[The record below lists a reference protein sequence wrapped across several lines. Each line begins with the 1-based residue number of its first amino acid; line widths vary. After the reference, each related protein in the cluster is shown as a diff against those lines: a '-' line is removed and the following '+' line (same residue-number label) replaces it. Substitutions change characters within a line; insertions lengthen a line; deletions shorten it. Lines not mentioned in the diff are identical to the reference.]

1 MATITRTHQTE
12 VARIE
17 ADDHGN
23 VDVRVT
29 GPGLLNTAHVT
40 LTVDEA
46 RDIARELLSSALEAE
61 QYRRLAGMPGLRGT
75 PGSLAGE
82 AHASPWRPVEVG
94 RVVLDLDAVFG
105 LQGEL
110 GERERDGV
118 VSFGAVSSHPCGC
131 GHQLASQIST
141 VALSFFRELQ
151 RRCIGTRS

>member
-61 QYRRLAGMPGLRGT
+61 QYRN
-75 PGSLAGE
+75 E
-82 AHASPWRPVEVG
+82 E
-94 RVVLDLDAVFG
+94 
-105 LQGEL
+105 E
-110 GERERDGV
+110 
-118 VSFGAVSSHPCGC
+118 
-131 GHQLASQIST
+131 
-141 VALSFFRELQ
+141 
-151 RRCIGTRS
+151 TRS